1 MFESHLGKR
10 EDVIDKESF
19 LAHPTAYTPFYPSL
33 SFEILATQFHLHT
46 FLPSCRLCLSLSLD
60 LFSFVSPSPPDSIY
74 PRLNTKP
81 INHTTQ
87 PGHHPGRRHRLP
99 YLSPPPRPHQPHT
112 QQHQRQRR
120 PRLSRSVP
128 QQQQA
133 ADHVDRPRYLPVR
146 RGREG
151 DVGVDAGFVVGE
163 GGGVVGDW
171 G

>member
-1 MFESHLGKR
+1 MLIQLRTHRS
-10 EDVIDKESF
+10 I
-19 LAHPTAYTPFYPSL
+19 HPFRSKSL
-33 SFEILATQFHLHT
+33 LPNSTST
-46 FLPSCRLCLSLSLD
+46 PSCLPARLCLSLALCLSLSLD